1 MIEAFKIISQ
11 EISDMTLASAF
22 NMTIFIAFAWF
33 ISKFAKN
40 TIPRLLWIGLGIY
53 LIIASAQVSDKI
65 LYDIDTLLGL
75 GFILPHLVFFIEWI
89 KEIYYEFKRVTIDTY
104 VFAITI
110 YYKVRNFFLWFYDTY
125 KKIHNFFTIKQ
136 NSKQEQKDYYQEQ
149 QKQDYGS
156 YKQDSKFYEKAKQR
170 KEQRQQE
177 EGSTYSQEEQYQEQ
191 EYEDTSSSYEEAE
204 VQQELS
210 LEEELMQDD
219 RYKHFFSDSAYTV
232 LGVSINDEF
241 KTMKKRFRK
250 LASEF
255 HPDRNYEEFD
265 KYNILFARISSAY
278 QTVEKFHK

>member
-53 LIIASAQVSDKI
+53 FIFPLKDTGKI
-65 LYDIDTLLGL
+65 LYDIDTLIGI
-75 GFILPHLVFFIEWI
+75 GIILPHIFFFIEWI

>member
-53 LIIASAQVSDKI
+53 FIFPLKDTGKI
-65 LYDIDTLLGL
+65 LYDIDTLIGI
-75 GFILPHLVFFIEWI
+75 GIILPHIFFFIEWI

-110 YYKVRNFFLWFYDTY
+110 YYKVRNFFLWFYNTY
-125 KKIHNFFTIKQ
+125 KKIHNFFTKKQ
-136 NSKQEQKDYYQEQ
+136 SSKQEQKDYYQEQ

-156 YKQDSKFYEKAKQR
+156 YYKQDSKFYDKAKQR
-170 KEQRQQE
+170 KEQREQE
-177 EGSTYSQEEQYQEQ
+177 ESSTYSQEEQYKEQ
-191 EYEDTSSSYEEAE
+191 EYEDTSSYEEAE

-210 LEEELMQDD
+210 LEDELMQDD